1 VKVLIVDD
9 QAAVRSSL
17 HVLFDLHGLEALTAA
32 SPDEA
37 LDLVA
42 SEDLGAVVQDM
53 NFSHNARSGESG
65 VALFRAMRKLDP
77 ELPIVLLTAW
87 GSFEVAVQLV
97 KEGASDYME
106 KPWDE
111 EKLVRIVRGLLHLR
125 GLQQENMRFRAQGLR
140 MRRAL
145 AARYDLC
152 GLIYA
157 SAQMQNVV
165 SLATTV
171 ACSDVSISITGPNGV
186 GKEKLAEII
195 QANSRR
201 KDRPFVKVN
210 VGALPDQLLE
220 AELFGAEAGAFT
232 GATKLRIGRFEAADG
247 GTLFLD
253 EIGNLS
259 PPGQAKL
266 LRVLQTGE
274 FERLGSSVTR
284 KADVRIVSATNVDL
298 ARAIADGKFR
308 EDLLFRL
315 NVIELHV
322 PPIADRP
329 DDILP
334 LADHFLATLPGQDG
348 VAAPSLGEP
357 ARDALLQHEWPGN
370 VRELQNRIHRAML
383 VCAGGVITP
392 EHLGLGAANVP
403 SARLAR
409 SNPSGP
415 APALGPAS
423 TDSRTASDSG
433 FTHPDRAVVEE
444 ALVRSGGIVS
454 RAAAE
459 LGISRQAFYRRMDQ
473 AGIVLERR
481 LKG

>member
-111 EKLVRIVRGLLHLR
+111 EKLVRIVRGLVHLR

-152 GLIYA
+152 GLVYA

-171 ACSDVSISITGPNGV
+171 ACSDVPISITGPNGV

-201 KDRPFVKVN
+201 KDRAFVKVN

-259 PPGQAKL
+259 PAGQAKL

-284 KADVRIVSATNVDL
+284 RADVRIVSATNVDL
-298 ARAIADGKFR
+298 ASAIAEGKFR

-315 NVIELHV
+315 NVIELNV
-322 PPIADRP
+322 PP
-329 DDILP
+329 
-334 LADHFLATLPGQDG
+334 LAEHFLATLPGQEG
-348 VAAPSLGEP
+348 VSAPSLGER
-357 ARDALLQHEWPGN
+357 ARDALLQHDWSGN

-383 VCAGGVITP
+383 VCGGGVITP
-392 EHLGLGAANVP
+392 EHLGLGAANGP
-403 SARLAR
+403 SGQPPR
-409 SNPSGP
+409 SELPGP
-415 APALGPAS
+415 APAAGPGSA
-423 TDSRTASDSG
+423 DSRRRTAADSG
-433 FTHPDRAVVEE
+433 FTHPDRPVVEE
-444 ALVRSGGIVS
+444 ALLRSGGIVS

-481 LKG
+481 LKS